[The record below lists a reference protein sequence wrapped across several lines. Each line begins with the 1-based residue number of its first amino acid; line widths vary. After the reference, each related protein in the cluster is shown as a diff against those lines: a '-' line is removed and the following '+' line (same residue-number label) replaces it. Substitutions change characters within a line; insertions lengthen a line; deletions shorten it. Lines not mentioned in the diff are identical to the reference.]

1 MDRSWMA
8 ILLFLCACSG
18 GESGPVTQAERT
30 LSTAEKAEQRTLLE
44 SFTERPQAEVIGQT
58 PVQHP
63 RVFELADSIQEWPD
77 GRRGYRYLLRSA
89 TEEENGKITTVLIL
103 TDGAGDPPSKES
115 AAAAEK
121 ILEVQVAIPVS

>member
-1 MDRSWMA
+1 MDRLWLAM
-8 ILLFLCACSG
+8 LLLLCACSTADT
-18 GESGPVTQAERT
+18 GPVTQAERT
-30 LSTAEKAEQRTLLE
+30 LTAAEKVEQRTLLE

-63 RVFELADSIQEWPD
+63 RVFELADSVQEWPD

-89 TEEENGKITTVLIL
+89 TEEENGKITSVLIL
-103 TDGAGDPPSKES
+103 TDGAGNPATKGS
-115 AAAAEK
+115 AAPGEK